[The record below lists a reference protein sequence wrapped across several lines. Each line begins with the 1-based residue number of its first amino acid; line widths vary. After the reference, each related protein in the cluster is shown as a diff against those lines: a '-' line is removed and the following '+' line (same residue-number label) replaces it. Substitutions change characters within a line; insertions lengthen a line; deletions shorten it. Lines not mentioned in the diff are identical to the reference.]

1 MTAQDNQGR
10 LPTDTETPQTPA
22 TRDIS
27 LRVSCLQT
35 QQLISQFPFFS
46 FISLI
51 SVVTIGILYWQDSA
65 VHLPTFK
72 IWFGISLASIAGCIF
87 LMRH

>member
-51 SVVTIGILYWQDSA
+51 SVVTIGILYGRIVPYICQPLKFGSVYHSPVSRA
-65 VHLPTFK
+65 VF
-72 IWFGISLASIAGCIF
+72 F
-87 LMRH
+87 